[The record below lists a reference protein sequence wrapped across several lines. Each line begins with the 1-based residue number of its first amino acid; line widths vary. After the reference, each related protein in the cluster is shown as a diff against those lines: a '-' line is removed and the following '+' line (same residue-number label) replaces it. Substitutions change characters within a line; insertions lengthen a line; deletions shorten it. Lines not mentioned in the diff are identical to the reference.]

1 MVQAVGEEPIQENG
15 VGKSHG
21 LGHELLALKIVEVG
35 DRGEG
40 IEDQCCQLGFLVDL
54 AAFCHLNKRV
64 GASALVAQDGAGE
77 LEQGVLQ
84 IILKDQYAT
93 YTMACVTL
101 NTLTLDQRSEQLC
114 LTFAKKNLKSEKT
127 FFTLDD
133 NPINTRRKKK
143 VVKEFKCRTSRYEK
157 SSLPYLAKL
166 LNNNN

>member
-1 MVQAVGEEPIQENG
+1 M
-15 VGKSHG
+15 
-21 LGHELLALKIVEVG
+21 L
-35 DRGEG
+35 
-40 IEDQCCQLGFLVDL
+40 EDQYV
-54 AAFCHLNKRV
+54 
-64 GASALVAQDGAGE
+64 
-77 LEQGVLQ
+77 
-84 IILKDQYAT
+84 T
-93 YTMACVTL
+93 YKMACVTFK
-101 NTLTLDQRSEQLC
+101 TLTLDQRREQLS